1 MCEIGKL
8 PAGVAAV
15 TVAAFGVAY
24 GQQGPRSKS
33 SYMEVEI
40 NEPFSETFARLSCG
54 GLTVRSPLSAVGRMG
69 DQR

>member
-1 MCEIGKL
+1 MPCAKSESFWPEWL
-8 PAGVAAV
+8 L

-40 NEPFSETFARLSCG
+40 NEPFSETFARLS
-54 GLTVRSPLSAVGRMG
+54 LRWLNSEEPTLSGR
-69 DQR
+69 